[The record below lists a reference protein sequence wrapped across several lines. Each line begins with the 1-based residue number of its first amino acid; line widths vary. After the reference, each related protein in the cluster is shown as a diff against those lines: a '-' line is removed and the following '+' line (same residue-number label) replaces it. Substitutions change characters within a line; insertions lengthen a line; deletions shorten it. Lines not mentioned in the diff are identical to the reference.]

1 MFNPVRLAR
10 RITST
15 KYASYTATCARSS
28 QRSEAFSHMK
38 PAADQEE
45 SKAKID
51 GGTTSAKSGAAFLG
65 FAYDLP
71 RVEPRDRD
79 VEPQR
84 AVPLEPSQPQQATP
98 SELPQP
104 QQATAPEPSQPR
116 QATLLELSQLQQA
129 APLEPLLSFNL
140 PPLPELPD
148 KPKYPCPYLTDAE
161 ITTYLVPLYKRGW
174 TVQSSNKAA
183 RQGHPSVAPALVKR
197 FIFLKERGYANLQFT
212 EDIERFQKDEDVSGV
227 PHPPKV
233 RPGITLR
240 DVRLA
245 ILAERAFEAHL
256 VRGKGDP
263 RAMRADTRPAM
274 CPLTMQDVEER
285 RLSYDA
291 IRHRQGCPVCGSKK
305 HLKGE
310 CPKQYEV
317 KPRRLCVH
325 CGEMH
330 WDFQCP
336 QEKKELESDA
346 GPSSAI

>member
-1 MFNPVRLAR
+1 
-10 RITST
+10 
-15 KYASYTATCARSS
+15 
-28 QRSEAFSHMK
+28 MK

-45 SKAKID
+45 SKTKID

-65 FAYDLP
+65 FAYDLL

-79 VEPQR
+79 VEPQQ
-84 AVPLEPSQPQQATP
+84 AVPPQPSQPQQATP

-116 QATLLELSQLQQA
+116 QATPLELSQLQQA
-129 APLEPLLSFNL
+129 APPEPLLSFDL

-197 FIFLKERGYANLQFT
+197 FLFLKQRGYANLQFT
-212 EDIERFQKDEDVSGV
+212 EDIERFQKDEDHHCSVFRRGMALVLRTHTHTARPLPLVGV
-227 PHPPKV
+227 PHPLKV

-245 ILAERAFEAHL
+245 ILVERAFEVHL
-256 VRGKGDP
+256 VRGTGDP
-263 RAMRADTRPAM
+263 RTMRADTRPAM
-274 CPLTMQDVEER
+274 CPLTMQDMEER
-285 RLSYDA
+285 RLPYDA

-310 CPKQYEV
+310 CPLQYEV
-317 KPRRLCVH
+317 KPRRLCVR